1 MITLKQI
8 KKEFPTRVRTH
19 GYVYEIDGHG
29 DFKQRK
35 GPYGIEIYHK
45 DCWRPLLED
54 SWGRIVQRELDDVYK
69 TMCRLYPEDRVC

>member
-8 KKEFPTRVRTH
+8 KKEFPTRVKTS

-35 GPYGIEIYHK
+35 GEIYYYNI
-45 DCWRPLLED
+45 WRPLLED
-54 SWGRIVQRELDDVYK
+54 SWERITQAELEDVYK
-69 TMCRLYPEDRVC
+69 TMCRLHPEDRVF

>member
-19 GYVYEIDGHG
+19 GYVYEIDGQG

-35 GPYGIEIYHK
+35 GEIYHNVWK
-45 DCWRPLLED
+45 PLLGD
-54 SWGRIVQRELDDVYK
+54 SWERLVQAELDDVYN
-69 TMCRLYPEDRVC
+69 TLCRLHPEDRVC

>member
-19 GYVYEIDGHG
+19 GYVYEIDGQG

-35 GPYGIEIYHK
+35 SPCGIEICYK
-45 DCWRPLLED
+45 DWSPLLGER
-54 SWGRIVQRELDDVYK
+54 WVRIGQDKLEDVYK
-69 TMCRLYPEDRVC
+69 TMCRLHPEDRVC

>member
-8 KKEFPTRVRTH
+8 KKEFPTRVRTS

-35 GPYGIEIYHK
+35 GEISHNVWK
-45 DCWRPLLED
+45 PMLGD
-54 SWGRIVQRELDDVYK
+54 SWERITQAELDDVYK
-69 TMCRLYPEDRVC
+69 TMCRLHPEDRVC